1 MDLVTLAE
9 QAAAA
14 ADLDDQSRARMDA
27 ELEFGTD
34 EFAIMQAVLE
44 TRAPLP
50 PAILDQIAQWVDSW
64 DLSPDDTYR
73 RLVIDGIAKQQAA
86 NAA

>member
-27 ELEFGTD
+27 ELEWGVD
-34 EFAIMQAVLE
+34 EMAICQAVLE
-44 TRAPLP
+44 TRTPLP
-50 PAILDQIAQWVDSW
+50 PAILDQIARWVDRWESRPS
-64 DLSPDDTYR
+64 DYH
-73 RLVIDGIAKQQAA
+73 RLVVDAIARQQAA
-86 NAA
+86 NTA